1 MGVQIRMKEIGGQIR
16 TFFKWIALAVLCGF
30 VIGGV
35 GIGFLY
41 AIQQA
46 TQLRQESGW
55 LVWLMPA
62 GGLLIVF
69 LYRICKMSD
78 DAGTNLVLLSVRS
91 EEKISL
97 RMAPLIF
104 VATVITHLVG
114 GSAGREGAALQIGGS
129 MGFQIGRWVRLD
141 QNDLRI
147 ITMCGMSAAFSALFG
162 TPVAAAVFSLEV
174 VSVGVMYYAAL
185 VPCALA
191 SVIGYA
197 LAGWF
202 GIHPA
207 SFSLQGIPEIGWLPL
222 GQVVILAILCALISI
237 LFCFLLH
244 RTEDLYKKWI
254 QNQYLRILAGSA
266 LILFLMLV
274 LQTRDYLGS
283 GVDVVARA
291 LDGQAR
297 PEAFALKMIF
307 TALTLGAGFKGGEIV
322 PTFFVG
328 ATFGNVAG
336 WLLGLN
342 PSFGAGIGFCAVFCG
357 VTNCPITS
365 FLISVELFGM
375 EGAVYFLIAAAV
387 SYMLSGYSGLYGRQ
401 KILYSKFRTEFINRQ
416 AKR

>member
-16 TFFKWIALAVLCGF
+16 TFFKWIALAVVCGF

-35 GIGFLY
+35 GTGFLY

-191 SVIGYA
+191 SVIGYL

-207 SFSLQGIPEIGWLPL
+207 SLSLYGIPEIGWISL
-222 GQVVILAILCALISI
+222 GQVVVLAILCALVSI

-266 LILFLMLV
+266 LILLLMLV

-322 PTFFVG
+322 PAFFVG

-401 KILYSKFRTEFINRQ
+401 KDKRQ
-416 AKR
+416 VFCRLKDEKRW